1 MAGVLTPVGYRPR
14 VVDQEVSETLQAS
27 PAVLLDGPRASGKTW
42 TGKRFAQSE
51 ALLDTMPGVG
61 LAASVD
67 PTRLLDGAVPR
78 LLDEWQQA
86 PGIWN
91 PMRRACDDRVQM
103 GQFILTGSASPPDD
117 ITRHSGAGR
126 VARVRM
132 RPMSLFESGES
143 DGSVSLAQMLNGEPC
158 RPENAGW
165 SVADMANMVNLVCR
179 GGWPRI
185 VSATPV
191 AAQRYLRNYLDDI
204 SRVDIAAV
212 DDIKRDPVGVRRVLA
227 SLGRSIG
234 TKASYA
240 TIAHDAS
247 GDREMPVHPRTVK
260 SYMQALERLFVT
272 EDLPAWQPH
281 LRSRVAL
288 RTTPTRH
295 FVCPSLAVAA
305 LRTSGA
311 RLRADLEFFGSLFE
325 SLVLRDLRVYSQLDG
340 CQLSHYRDEYGL
352 EIDVI
357 LVRADG
363 EWAAFE
369 VKLGSDDGVAEAVE
383 SLRSLRERVDTA
395 KMGAPIKLGVVT
407 ATGVGVELPDG
418 ITVVPITALG
428 P

>member
-1 MAGVLTPVGYRPR
+1 MADTLVPVGYRPR
-14 VVDQEVSETLQAS
+14 VVDREVSETLQAS

-42 TGKRFAQSE
+42 TGKRFALSE
-51 ALLDTMPGVG
+51 ALLDTMPGAR

-67 PTRLLDGAVPR
+67 PSGLLDGAVPR
-78 LLDEWQQA
+78 LLDEWQQV
-86 PGIWN
+86 PDIWN
-91 PMRRACDDRVQM
+91 PMRRACDDRAQL
-103 GQFILTGSASPPDD
+103 GQFILTGSASPPDE

-143 DGSVSLAQMLNGEPC
+143 DGSVSLASMLDGEPC
-158 RPENAGW
+158 RPERPGRGIPDI
-165 SVADMANMVNLVCR
+165 VDLVCR

-185 VSATPV
+185 VATAPA

-204 SRVDIAAV
+204 SRTDIASV
-212 DDIKRDPVGVRRVLA
+212 DNVRRDPVGVRRVLA
-227 SLGRSIG
+227 SLGRNVA

-240 TIAHDAS
+240 TIATDAS
-247 GDREMPVHPRTVK
+247 GDREVPVHPRTVK
-260 SYMQALERLFVT
+260 GYLQALERLFVV

-281 LRSRVAL
+281 LRSRIAL

-305 LRTSGA
+305 LRTNSV
-311 RLRADLEFFGSLFE
+311 RLRADLEFFGLLFE
-325 SLVLRDLRVYSQLDG
+325 SLVVRDLRVYSQLEG

-352 EIDVI
+352 EVDVI
-357 LVRADG
+357 LERADG

-383 SLRSLRERVDTA
+383 SLRHLRDRVDTA
-395 KMGAPIKLGVVT
+395 KMGSPVKLAVIT
-407 ATGVGVELPDG
+407 ATGIGVELPDG
-418 ITVVPITALG
+418 IAVIPITALG

>member
-1 MAGVLTPVGYRPR
+1 
-14 VVDQEVSETLQAS
+14 VSETLQAS

-42 TGKRFAQSE
+42 TGKRFARSE
-51 ALLDTMPGVG
+51 ALLDTLPGAR

-67 PTRLLDGAVPR
+67 PAGLLDGAVPR
-78 LLDEWQQA
+78 LLDEWQQV

-91 PMRRACDDRVQM
+91 PMRRACDDRAQM
-103 GQFILTGSASPPDD
+103 GQFILTGSANPPDE

-143 DGSVSLAQMLNGEPC
+143 DGSVSLTAMIDGAPC
-158 RPENAGW
+158 RPNRPG
-165 SVADMANMVNLVCR
+165 VPIADMVDLVCR

-185 VSATPV
+185 VSATPA

-204 SRVDIAAV
+204 SRADIASV
-212 DDIKRDPVGVRRVLA
+212 DDVKRDPVGVRRVLA
-227 SLGRSIG
+227 SLGRNVS

-240 TIAHDAS
+240 TIANDAS
-247 GDREMPVHPRTVK
+247 GDREVPVHPRTVK
-260 SYMQALERLFVT
+260 SYMQALERLFVV

-281 LRSRVAL
+281 LRSRIAL

-295 FVCPSLAVAA
+295 LVCPSLAVAA
-305 LRTSGA
+305 LRTNSA
-311 RLRADLEFFGSLFE
+311 RLRADLEFFGLLFE
-325 SLVLRDLRVYSQLDG
+325 SLVVRDLRIYSQLEG

-352 EIDVI
+352 EVDVI
-357 LVRADG
+357 LERADG

-383 SLRSLRERVDTA
+383 SLRSLRDRVDTA
-395 KMGAPIKLGVVT
+395 KMGSPVRLAVIT
-407 ATGVGVELPDG
+407 ATGIGVELRDG
-418 ITVVPITALG
+418 IAVIPITTLG

>member
-1 MAGVLTPVGYRPR
+1 M
-14 VVDQEVSETLQAS
+14 SETLQAS

-42 TGKRFAQSE
+42 TGKRFARSE
-51 ALLDTMPGVG
+51 ALLDTLPGAR

-67 PTRLLDGAVPR
+67 PAGLLDGAVPR
-78 LLDEWQQA
+78 LLDEWQQV

-91 PMRRACDDRVQM
+91 PMRRACDDRAQM
-103 GQFILTGSASPPDD
+103 GQFILTGSANPPDE

-143 DGSVSLAQMLNGEPC
+143 DGSVSLTAMIDGAPC
-158 RPENAGW
+158 RPNRPG
-165 SVADMANMVNLVCR
+165 VPIADMVDLVCR

-185 VSATPV
+185 VSATPA

-204 SRVDIAAV
+204 SRADIASV
-212 DDIKRDPVGVRRVLA
+212 DDVKRDPVGVRRVLA
-227 SLGRSIG
+227 SLGRNVS

-240 TIAHDAS
+240 TIANDAS
-247 GDREMPVHPRTVK
+247 GDREVPVHPRTVK
-260 SYMQALERLFVT
+260 SYMQALERLFVV

-281 LRSRVAL
+281 LRSRIAL

-295 FVCPSLAVAA
+295 LVCPSLAVAA
-305 LRTSGA
+305 LRTNSA
-311 RLRADLEFFGSLFE
+311 RLRADLEFFGLLFE
-325 SLVLRDLRVYSQLDG
+325 SLVVRDLRIYSQLEG

-352 EIDVI
+352 EVDVI
-357 LVRADG
+357 LERADG

-383 SLRSLRERVDTA
+383 SLRSLRDRVDTA
-395 KMGAPIKLGVVT
+395 KMGSPVRLAVIT
-407 ATGVGVELPDG
+407 ATGIGVELRDG
-418 ITVVPITALG
+418 IAVIPITTLG

>member
-1 MAGVLTPVGYRPR
+1 MAGTLTPAGYRPR
-14 VVDQEVSETLQAS
+14 VVDREVSETLQAS

-42 TGKRFAQSE
+42 TGRHFARSE
-51 ALLDTMPGVG
+51 ALLDTLPGAR

-67 PTRLLDGAVPR
+67 ASRLLDGAVPR
-78 LLDEWQQA
+78 LLDEWQQV

-91 PMRRACDDRVQM
+91 PMRRACDDRAQM

-126 VARVRM
+126 VARVRV

-143 DGSVSLAQMLNGEPC
+143 DGSVSLGSMLGGEPS
-158 RPENAGW
+158 RPQNAGCRIP
-165 SVADMANMVNLVCR
+165 DMVELVCR
-179 GGWPRI
+179 GGWPR
-185 VSATPV
+185 VSDATAA

-204 SRVDIAAV
+204 SRTDIAQV
-212 DDIKRDPVGVRRVLA
+212 DDVSRDPVGVRRVLA
-227 SLGRSIG
+227 SLGRNVG

-240 TIAHDAS
+240 TLAHDAS
-247 GDREMPVHPRTVK
+247 RDRAVPVHPRTVK
-260 SYMQALERLFVT
+260 AYLQALERLFVV
-272 EDLPAWQPH
+272 EDLPAWQPN
-281 LRSRVAL
+281 LRSRIAL

-305 LRTSGA
+305 LRTNNA
-311 RLRADLEFFGSLFE
+311 RLRADLGFFGLLFE
-325 SLVLRDLRVYSQLDG
+325 SLVVRDLRVYSQLDG

-357 LVRADG
+357 VERADG

-383 SLRSLRERVDTA
+383 SLRRLRDRVDTA
-395 KMGAPIKLGVVT
+395 KMGTPVKLAVIT
-407 ATGVGVELPDG
+407 ATGVGAELPDG
-418 ITVVPITALG
+418 ITIVPITALG

>member
-1 MAGVLTPVGYRPR
+1 MADTLVPAGYRPR
-14 VVDQEVSETLQAS
+14 VVDREVSETLQAS

-42 TGKRFAQSE
+42 TGKRFARSE
-51 ALLDTMPGVG
+51 ALLDTLPGAR

-67 PTRLLDGAVPR
+67 PAGLLDGAVPR
-78 LLDEWQQA
+78 LLDEWQQV

-91 PMRRACDDRVQM
+91 PMRRACDDRAQM
-103 GQFILTGSASPPDD
+103 GQFILTGSANPPDE

-143 DGSVSLAQMLNGEPC
+143 DGSVSLTEMLDGAHC
-158 RPENAGW
+158 RPERPG
-165 SVADMANMVNLVCR
+165 VPIADMVDLVCR

-185 VSATPV
+185 ASATPA

-204 SRVDIAAV
+204 SRTDIASV
-212 DDIKRDPVGVRRVLA
+212 DDVKRDPVGVRRVLA
-227 SLGRSIG
+227 SMGRNSA
-234 TKASYA
+234 TKASYT
-240 TIAHDAS
+240 TIANDAS
-247 GDREMPVHPRTVK
+247 GDREVSLHPRTVK
-260 SYMQALERLFVT
+260 GYLQALERLFVV

-281 LRSRVAL
+281 LRSRIAL

-305 LRTSGA
+305 LRTNSV
-311 RLRADLEFFGSLFE
+311 RLRADLEFFGLLFE
-325 SLVLRDLRVYSQLDG
+325 SLVVRDLRVYSQLDG

-352 EIDVI
+352 EVDVI
-357 LVRADG
+357 LERADG

-369 VKLGSDDGVAEAVE
+369 VKLGSDEGVAEAVE
-383 SLRSLRERVDTA
+383 SLRSLRERIDTA
-395 KMGAPIKLGVVT
+395 KMGAPVKLAVIT
-407 ATGVGVELPDG
+407 ATGVGAELPDG
-418 ITVVPITALG
+418 IAVIPITALG

>member
-1 MAGVLTPVGYRPR
+1 MADTLAPVGYRPR
-14 VVDQEVSETLQAS
+14 VVDREVSETLQAS

-42 TGKRFAQSE
+42 TGKRFARSE
-51 ALLDTMPGVG
+51 ALLDTMPGAR

-67 PTRLLDGAVPR
+67 PSRLLDGAVPR
-78 LLDEWQQA
+78 LLDEWQQV

-91 PMRRACDDRVQM
+91 PMRRACDERAQM
-103 GQFILTGSASPPDD
+103 GQFILTGSANPPDE

-143 DGSVSLAQMLNGEPC
+143 DGSVSLARMLDGERC
-158 RPENAGW
+158 RPERPGNEI
-165 SVADMANMVNLVCR
+165 SDIVDLVCR

-185 VSATPV
+185 VATAPA

-204 SRVDIAAV
+204 SRTDIALV
-212 DDIKRDPVGVRRVLA
+212 DDVRRDPVGVRRVLA
-227 SLGRSIG
+227 SLGRNVA

-240 TIAHDAS
+240 TIAADAS
-247 GDREMPVHPRTVK
+247 GDREVPVHPRTVK
-260 SYMQALERLFVT
+260 GYLQALERLFVV

-281 LRSRVAL
+281 LRSRIAL

-305 LRTSGA
+305 LRTNSV
-311 RLRADLEFFGSLFE
+311 RLRADLEFFGLLFE
-325 SLVLRDLRVYSQLDG
+325 SLVVRDLRVYSQLEG

-352 EIDVI
+352 EVDVI
-357 LVRADG
+357 LERADG

-369 VKLGSDDGVAEAVE
+369 VKLGSDDGVAEAVN
-383 SLRSLRERVDTA
+383 SLRNLRDRVDVG
-395 KMGAPIKLGVVT
+395 KMGNPVKLAVIT

-418 ITVVPITALG
+418 IAVIPVTALA

>member
-1 MAGVLTPVGYRPR
+1 M
-14 VVDQEVSETLQAS
+14 SETLQAS

-42 TGKRFAQSE
+42 TGKRFARSE
-51 ALLDTMPGVG
+51 ALLDTLPGAR

-67 PTRLLDGAVPR
+67 PAGLLDGAVPR
-78 LLDEWQQA
+78 LLDEWQQV

-91 PMRRACDDRVQM
+91 PMRRACDDRAQM
-103 GQFILTGSASPPDD
+103 GQFILTGSANPPDE

-143 DGSVSLAQMLNGEPC
+143 DGSVSLTAMLDGAPC
-158 RPENAGW
+158 RPTRPG
-165 SVADMANMVNLVCR
+165 VPIADMVDLVCR

-185 VSATPV
+185 ASATPA

-204 SRVDIAAV
+204 SRADIASV
-212 DDIKRDPVGVRRVLA
+212 DDVKRDPVGVRRVLA
-227 SLGRSIG
+227 SLGRNVS

-240 TIAHDAS
+240 TIANDAS
-247 GDREMPVHPRTVK
+247 GDREVPVHPRTVK
-260 SYMQALERLFVT
+260 SYMQALERLFVV

-281 LRSRVAL
+281 LRSRIAL

-295 FVCPSLAVAA
+295 LVCPSLAVAA
-305 LRTSGA
+305 LRTNSA
-311 RLRADLEFFGSLFE
+311 RLRADLEFFGLLFE
-325 SLVLRDLRVYSQLDG
+325 SLVVRDLRIYSQLEG

-352 EIDVI
+352 EVDVI
-357 LVRADG
+357 LERADG

-383 SLRSLRERVDTA
+383 SLRSLRDRVDTA
-395 KMGAPIKLGVVT
+395 KMGSPVRLAVIT
-407 ATGVGVELPDG
+407 ATGIGVELRDG
-418 ITVVPITALG
+418 IAVIPITTLG

>member
-1 MAGVLTPVGYRPR
+1 M
-14 VVDQEVSETLQAS
+14 SETLQAS

-42 TGKRFAQSE
+42 TGKRFARSE
-51 ALLDTMPGVG
+51 ALLDTLPGAR

-67 PTRLLDGAVPR
+67 PAGLLDGAVPR
-78 LLDEWQQA
+78 LLDEWQQV

-91 PMRRACDDRVQM
+91 PMRRACDDRAQM
-103 GQFILTGSASPPDD
+103 GQFILTGSANPPDE

-126 VARVRM
+126 VARVRT

-143 DGSVSLAQMLNGEPC
+143 DGSVSLTAMLDGAPC
-158 RPENAGW
+158 RPTRPG
-165 SVADMANMVNLVCR
+165 VPIADMVDLVCR

-185 VSATPV
+185 ASATPA

-204 SRVDIAAV
+204 SRADIASV
-212 DDIKRDPVGVRRVLA
+212 DDVKRDPVGVRRVLA
-227 SLGRSIG
+227 SLGRNVS

-240 TIAHDAS
+240 TIANDAS
-247 GDREMPVHPRTVK
+247 GDREVPVHPRTVK
-260 SYMQALERLFVT
+260 SYMQALERLFVV

-281 LRSRVAL
+281 LRSRIAL

-295 FVCPSLAVAA
+295 LVCPSLAVAA
-305 LRTSGA
+305 LRTNSA
-311 RLRADLEFFGSLFE
+311 RLRADLEFFGLLFE
-325 SLVLRDLRVYSQLDG
+325 SLVVRDLRIYSQLEG

-352 EIDVI
+352 EVDVI
-357 LVRADG
+357 LERADG

-383 SLRSLRERVDTA
+383 SLRSLRERIDTA
-395 KMGAPIKLGVVT
+395 RMGNPVKLAVIT
-407 ATGVGVELPDG
+407 ATGVGAELPDG
-418 ITVVPITALG
+418 IAVIPITALG